1 MKFAYDIASWPLS
14 NTNCHRLGE
23 ELEGCVNLEDMF
35 RVLYDYIKTTI
46 LLCQIY
52 TMYLPIPC
60 CYTMYLPIPC
70 YVYHV
75 VIPCICLY
83 HVLYTRYSM
92 YLIKYYCQLSVEKIP
107 DKKWNFRYEKKFPV
121 SFYNVFTR
129 FWTFSRRN
137 KIWLTWIDFTQLTQ
151 LPICHE

>member
-83 HVLYTRYSM
+83 HVLIPCICLYHVLYTRYSM
-92 YLIKYYCQLSVEKIP
+92 YLIKYYCQLSGIESIKFNIP
-107 DKKWNFRYEKKFPV
+107 WSNIVRWYKSIHQRPLSK
-121 SFYNVFTR
+121 SFVCCLAYIL
-129 FWTFSRRN
+129 N
-137 KIWLTWIDFTQLTQ
+137 K
-151 LPICHE
+151 